1 MTISTLRQVTAIQ
14 EMDGAELRK
23 MWKEYFGDDPPTNNR
38 GFLMKRLAHRV
49 QDLALGGLS
58 LVVEERLEAIVTGKP
73 DPKKPTNPERNRE
86 NPLPGTRLIR
96 EWKGVEH
103 CCTVLEDGF
112 EYQGRKF
119 KSLTAIA
126 NLITGTKWNGP
137 LFFGMRRQGEPS

>member
-1 MTISTLRQVTAIQ
+1 MTISVLRQVTAIQ
-14 EMDGAELRK
+14 EMNGTDLRK
-23 MWKEYFGDDPPTNNR
+23 MWKEQFGEDPPSNNR
-38 GFLMKRLAHRV
+38 TFLMKRLAYRV

-58 LVVEERLEAIVTGKP
+58 ATLEERLEAIITGKP
-73 DPKKPTNPERNRE
+73 DPGKSVNPERNRE

-96 EWKGVEH
+96 EWKGEEH

-137 LFFGMRRQGEPS
+137 LFWGVRRPGGQK